1 MKKMKKVKYLSILVV
16 FLMTLGCSPKEMV
29 STDPE
34 FNFKGYENK
43 NVLFVGFDSD
53 EKLKI
58 SDAFIKGLDDSVY
71 NQISNINTIK
81 MTRYEET
88 NKIKNSEINTVLE
101 KYKASIM
108 VFGIIK
114 AFSEVK
120 YIDNPTMPM
129 YADSSFMNRTATNS
143 NLRSLI
149 KYNVNLTGNLYF
161 VDTKGRTIW
170 SQNIDDYQTVQ
181 FEEST
186 QSALLE
192 YDKNDSKIYSEM
204 KTRLIDSVTAK
215 AIKSLLPYYEYK

>member
-1 MKKMKKVKYLSILVV
+1 MKKFKYLSILVV
-16 FLMTLGCSPKEMV
+16 FLMTLGCSPKEMI

-58 SDAFIKGLDDSVY
+58 SDVFIKGLDDSVY

-81 MTRYEET
+81 MTRYEEA
-88 NKIKNSEINTVLE
+88 NKIKKDALNNVLE
-101 KYKASIM
+101 KYKASIL
-108 VFGIIK
+108 VFGNIK
-114 AFSEVK
+114 SFSEVK

-129 YADSSFMNRTATNS
+129 YSDSTFMNRSTTNS

-149 KYNVNLTGNLYF
+149 KYNINIAGQLDF

-170 SQNIDDYQTVQ
+170 TQNIDDYQTVQ